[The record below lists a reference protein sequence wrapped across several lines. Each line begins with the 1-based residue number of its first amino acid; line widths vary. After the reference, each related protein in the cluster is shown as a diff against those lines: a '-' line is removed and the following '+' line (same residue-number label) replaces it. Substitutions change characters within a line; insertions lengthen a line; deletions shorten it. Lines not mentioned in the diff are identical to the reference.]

1 MTITFDEIKRRFA
14 AEQANPIIPR
24 TADDMPPTYE
34 SITPEWL
41 TAVLANGNPGAQVVS
56 HELGPRDDGTSNRRK
71 ITVQWNDAGRQAGL
85 PEKLFCKGTQSLESR
100 YMLGMN
106 EGVQAE
112 VNFYNVLQP
121 TVDVIAPPKYFAR
134 YDPETLN
141 SIVVLEDLSDKVE
154 FCTMATDL
162 SLEHCRSQMRL
173 LASLHSKFYESPLL
187 KTKLNM
193 FSNWETFFRITA
205 FDAGFEDSCI
215 RGFVEAEE
223 VIPPRLFA
231 RESEVWPATLKCV
244 DTHESM
250 PRGMTHNDV
259 HMKNWFIRPDGEMGL
274 NDWQNSAQGNG
285 SRDLAYCISTAV
297 VPEKRREWE
306 RDLLAYYIEEF
317 AARGGPK
324 LDFDVTFKRYRQQ
337 LFAALAWWSGT
348 LGQPPEA
355 PEMQPRETSLEF
367 IRRTVTAI
375 DDLDALD
382 SFG

>member
-1 MTITFDEIKRRFA
+1 MTITFDEIKHRFET
-14 AEQANPIIPR
+14 EQANPITPL
-24 TADDMPPTYE
+24 TVQDMPLNYE
-34 SITPEWL
+34 SITPQWL
-41 TAVLANGNPGAQVVS
+41 TAVLAGGTPRAQVLS
-56 HELGPRDDGTSNRRK
+56 HTLGPRDDGTSNRRK
-71 ITVQWNDAGRQAGL
+71 IFLEWNDIGKAAGL
-85 PEKLFCKGTQSLESR
+85 PAKLFCKGTQSLESR
-100 YMLGMN
+100 YMLGIN

-121 TVDVIAPPKYFAR
+121 MVDVIAPKKYFAR
-134 YDPETLN
+134 YDPDTLN
-141 SIVVLEDLSDKVE
+141 SIVVLKDLSDEVE
-154 FCTMATDL
+154 FCTMDTVL
-162 SLEHCRSQMRL
+162 SEEHCHSQMKL
-173 LASLHSKFYESPLL
+173 LASLHSKFYQSP
-187 KTKLNM
+187 KLQSELSM
-193 FSNWETFFRITA
+193 FSKWETFFRITA

-215 RGFVEAEE
+215 RGFTEAEE

-231 RESEVWPATLKCV
+231 REPEVWPATLKCV
-244 DTHESM
+244 DLHESM

-259 HMKNWFIRPDGEMGL
+259 HLKNWFIRGDDQMGV

-297 VPEKRREWE
+297 EPEKRRKWE

-317 AARGGPK
+317 ATYGGHK

-348 LGQPPEA
+348 LGQPPDA

-367 IRRTVTAI
+367 IRRIAVAI

-382 SFG
+382 SFD